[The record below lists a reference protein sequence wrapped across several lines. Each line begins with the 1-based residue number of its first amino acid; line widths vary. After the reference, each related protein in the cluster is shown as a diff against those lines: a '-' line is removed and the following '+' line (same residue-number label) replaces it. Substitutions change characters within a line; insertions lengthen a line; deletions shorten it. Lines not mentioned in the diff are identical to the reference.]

1 MLNTVTWGDF
11 ISAMLPLLVIYYLVV
26 VLKYYRHELV
36 AVFSGRREP
45 SRAEALAAAGASEA
59 AVEEQV
65 KEAPVQPSLFD
76 GQAGQLPG
84 LSGNDQVQQSPEMFK
99 VMAAVVAILKDI
111 VAQGAAE
118 GTDKEQLLTEIA
130 DVLSRYG
137 QLKGTPYQ
145 GSINSFLARTCASNF
160 SLVLEDPDLAA
171 LWG

>member
-45 SRAEALAAAGASEA
+45 SRAEVLAAANAS
-59 AVEEQV
+59 V
-65 KEAPVQPSLFD
+65 APVQPSLFD
-76 GQAGQLPG
+76 GQVGQLPG
-84 LSGNDQVQQSPEMFK
+84 LGGDDQVQQSPEMFK

-137 QLKGTPYQ
+137 QLKGTAYQ

-160 SLVLEDPDLAA
+160 SLVLEDPDLMA